1 VHITLRQISYFLAAA
16 ETGSISAAAVRMGIS
31 QSAVTESIRTLE
43 DQAGVNLFERNSK
56 GVALTYQGHQMMRH
70 ARLILSAVADA
81 GRALGTRS
89 ESVTGTLNLGVTSLV
104 AGYFLADILARFRR
118 VVPNVEVRVVEEER
132 PYVEHLLVNGEL
144 HLALMII
151 SNLENKMALGYET
164 LVRSRNRVWM
174 APNHPFAKKATISF
188 SEIAQEPLIA
198 LSIDE
203 MPAITRSWWA
213 AHGLRP
219 NIALNTSS
227 VEAVRGLVA
236 TGAGVTVLPDMTYR
250 PWSLEGDR
258 LEARSLAIELPTL
271 DVGLAWRRGS
281 KETEVSNIFRQLA
294 QEHH

>member
-1 VHITLRQISYFLAAA
+1 MHITLRQISYFLAAA
-16 ETGSISAAAVRMGIS
+16 ETGSISAAAARMGIS

-43 DQAGVNLFERNSK
+43 DQAGVHLFERTSK

-81 GRALGTRS
+81 GRALGSRS
-89 ESVTGTLNLGVTSLV
+89 ELVAGTLNLGVTSLV

-132 PYVEHLLVNGEL
+132 PYIEHLLVNGEL

-164 LVRSRNRVWM
+164 LMRSRNRVWM
-174 APNHPFAKKATISF
+174 APNHAFAKKATISF
-188 SEIAQEPLIA
+188 SELAREPLIA

-203 MPAITRSWWA
+203 MPAITRGWWA

-258 LEARSLAIELPTL
+258 LEARPLDIDLPTL

-281 KETEVSNIFRQLA
+281 KETEVSTIFRQLA
-294 QEHH
+294 QEPH

>member
-1 VHITLRQISYFLAAA
+1 MHITLRQISYFLAAA
-16 ETGSISAAAVRMGIS
+16 ETGPISAAAVRLAIS

-43 DQAGVNLFERNSK
+43 DQTGVVLFERNSK

-132 PYVEHLLVNGEL
+132 PYIEHLLVNGEL
-144 HLALMII
+144 QLALMII

-164 LVRSRNRVWM
+164 LLRSRNRVWM
-174 APNHPFAKKATISF
+174 APNHPFAKNATISF

-203 MPAITRSWWA
+203 MAAITRSWWA
-213 AHGLRP
+213 A
-219 NIALNTSS
+219 
-227 VEAVRGLVA
+227 
-236 TGAGVTVLPDMTYR
+236 
-250 PWSLEGDR
+250 
-258 LEARSLAIELPTL
+258 
-271 DVGLAWRRGS
+271 
-281 KETEVSNIFRQLA
+281 
-294 QEHH
+294 

>member
-1 VHITLRQISYFLAAA
+1 MHITLRQISYFLAAA

>member
-1 VHITLRQISYFLAAA
+1 
-16 ETGSISAAAVRMGIS
+16 MGIS

-43 DQAGVNLFERNSK
+43 DQAGVHLFERNSK

-118 VVPNVEVRVVEEER
+118 VVPKVEVRVVEEER
-132 PYVEHLLVNGEL
+132 PYIEHLLVNGEL
-144 HLALMII
+144 QLALMII

-164 LVRSRNRVWM
+164 LMRSRNRVWM

-219 NIALNTSS
+219 NIVLNTSS

-258 LEARSLAIELPTL
+258 LEARSLDIELPTL

-294 QEHH
+294 QEPH

>member
-43 DQAGVNLFERNSK
+43 DQAGVHLFERNSK

-132 PYVEHLLVNGEL
+132 PYIEHLLVNGEL
-144 HLALMII
+144 QLALMII

-164 LVRSRNRVWM
+164 LMRSRNRVWM

-219 NIALNTSS
+219 NIVLNTSS

-258 LEARSLAIELPTL
+258 LEARSLDIELPTL

>member
-43 DQAGVNLFERNSK
+43 DQAGVHLFERNSK

-132 PYVEHLLVNGEL
+132 PYIEHLLVNGEL
-144 HLALMII
+144 QLALMII

-164 LVRSRNRVWM
+164 LMRSRNRVWM

-219 NIALNTSS
+219 NIVLNTSS

-258 LEARSLAIELPTL
+258 LEARSLDIELPTL

-294 QEHH
+294 QEPH

>member
-43 DQAGVNLFERNSK
+43 DQAGVHLFERNSK

-132 PYVEHLLVNGEL
+132 PYIEHLLVNGEL
-144 HLALMII
+144 QLALMII
-151 SNLENKMALGYET
+151 SNLENKMALGFET
-164 LVRSRNRVWM
+164 LMRSRNRVWM

-188 SEIAQEPLIA
+188 SELAQEPLIA

-219 NIALNTSS
+219 NIVLNTSS

-258 LEARSLAIELPTL
+258 LEARSLDIELPTL

-294 QEHH
+294 QEPH

>member
-1 VHITLRQISYFLAAA
+1 MHITLRQISYFLAAA
-16 ETGSISAAAVRMGIS
+16 ETGSISAAAVRLAIS

-43 DQAGVNLFERNSK
+43 DQTGVTLFERNSK

-70 ARLILSAVADA
+70 ARLILSAVDDA
-81 GRALGTRS
+81 GRALSTRP

-118 VVPNVEVRVVEEER
+118 VFLNVEVKVVEEER
-132 PYVEHLLVNGEL
+132 PYIEHLLVNGEL
-144 HLALMII
+144 QLALMII
-151 SNLENKMALGYET
+151 SNLENRTALGYET

-174 APNHPFAKKATISF
+174 APSHPFAKKTVIGF

-203 MPAITRSWWA
+203 MPAITSSWWGM
-213 AHGLRP
+213 HGLRP

-236 TGAGVTVLPDMTYR
+236 TGAGITVLPDMTYR

-258 LEARSLAIELPTL
+258 LEARPLAVELPTL

-281 KETEVSNIFRQLA
+281 KQSEVSNIFRQLA
-294 QEHH
+294 QERS

>member
-43 DQAGVNLFERNSK
+43 DQAGVHLFERNSK

-118 VVPNVEVRVVEEER
+118 VVPKVEVRVVEEER
-132 PYVEHLLVNGEL
+132 PYIEHLLVNGEL
-144 HLALMII
+144 QLALMII

-164 LVRSRNRVWM
+164 LMRSRNRVWM

-219 NIALNTSS
+219 NIVLNTSS

-258 LEARSLAIELPTL
+258 LEARSLDIELPTL

>member
-1 VHITLRQISYFLAAA
+1 MHITLRQISYFLAAA
-16 ETGSISAAAVRMGIS
+16 ETGSISAAAVRLAIS

-43 DQAGVNLFERNSK
+43 DQAGVVLLERNSK

-81 GRALGTRS
+81 GRALSTRP
-89 ESVTGTLNLGVTSLV
+89 EAVTGTLNLGVTSLV

-118 VVPNVEVRVVEEER
+118 VFLNVEVKVVEEER
-132 PYVEHLLVNGEL
+132 PYIEHLLVNGEL
-144 HLALMII
+144 QLALMII
-151 SNLENKMALGYET
+151 SNLENRTALGYET

-174 APNHPFAKKATISF
+174 APSHPFAKKTAISF

-203 MPAITRSWWA
+203 MPAITSGWWG

-219 NIALNTSS
+219 NIVLNTSS

-236 TGAGVTVLPDMTYR
+236 TGAGITVLPDMTYR

-258 LEARSLAIELPTL
+258 LEARSLEVELPTL
-271 DVGLAWRRGS
+271 DVGLVWRRGS
-281 KETEVSNIFRQLA
+281 KQSEVSNIFRQLA
-294 QEHH
+294 QERS

>member
-43 DQAGVNLFERNSK
+43 DQAGVHLFERNSK

-151 SNLENKMALGYET
+151 SNLENKMALGYGT

-258 LEARSLAIELPTL
+258 LEARSLAVELPTL

-281 KETEVSNIFRQLA
+281 KQTEVSNIFRQLA

>member
-43 DQAGVNLFERNSK
+43 DQAGVHLFERNSK

-151 SNLENKMALGYET
+151 SNLENKMALGCET

-258 LEARSLAIELPTL
+258 LEARSLAVELPTL

-281 KETEVSNIFRQLA
+281 KQTEVSNIFRQLA

>member
-1 VHITLRQISYFLAAA
+1 MHITLRQISYFLAAA

-43 DQAGVNLFERNSK
+43 DQAGVHLFERNSK

-258 LEARSLAIELPTL
+258 LEARSLAVELPTL

-281 KETEVSNIFRQLA
+281 KQTEVSNIFRQLA